1 MQLDRTA
8 PEPLY
13 QQLADLLRT
22 QIETGHLQPRTAIPS
37 VSALAAGYGISEV
50 TAKQAVDVL
59 KHEGLV
65 HGVPGK
71 GTFVAER

>member
-1 MQLDRTA
+1 MVLDRSA

-13 QQLADLLRT
+13 QQLAALIRGQIRSGELR
-22 QIETGHLQPRTAIPS
+22 PRTAIPS
-37 VSALAAGYGISEV
+37 IQVLAAEHELSVV
-50 TAKQAVDVL
+50 TVQQAIDVL
-59 KHEGLV
+59 KREGLV

>member
-1 MQLDRTA
+1 MRLDRTA

-13 QQLADLLRT
+13 RQLADLIRG
-22 QIETGHLQPRTAIPS
+22 QIERGELRPRTAIPS
-37 VSALAAGYGISEV
+37 IESLAAEHELSAV
-50 TAKQAVDVL
+50 TVKQAIDVL
-59 KHEGLV
+59 KREGLV